1 MKVLFIVPYP
11 FNSAPSQRLKFEQY
25 FSYFEKAGIRCIV
38 QPFMSEAFYKIVY
51 KKNMYIEKIFYTL
64 CGYARRIYGMVN
76 SLEFDLI
83 YLHLE
88 AAPLGPPV
96 FEYVFK
102 LLNKPIIYDIDDVVF
117 LPHYSAANKLIK
129 YIDNPRKTF
138 SILKISNHIIVVTN
152 YLKECALKY
161 NKNVT
166 FIPPTI
172 DTDKYCLKEDYHKNG
187 QICIGWSGSRTTSV
201 YLNKLE
207 NVLKTLSKKYDV
219 KIKVIGN
226 SDFQMY
232 GLSSF
237 QSQEWK
243 LDSEIKDLHEI
254 DIGLYPLP
262 NKEWIL
268 GKGGLKALQYM
279 GLGIPVVCSRIGACL
294 EFVKDGVN
302 GFLAESDEEWI
313 KKISFLVEDLELR
326 RKIGLAGRKTVEEKF
341 SVKNNAIKYIE
352 IIQKVYNERYT
363 EANVR

>member
-25 FSYFEKAGIRCIV
+25 FSHFEKVGIRCIV

-51 KKNMYIEKIFYTL
+51 KKNMYGKKIFYTL
-64 CGYARRIYGMVN
+64 CGYARRISRMVN
-76 SLEFDLI
+76 SIECDLI

-88 AAPLGPPV
+88 AAPFGPPV

-138 SILKISNHIIVVTN
+138 SILKISSHIIVVTN

-172 DTDKYCLKEDYHKNG
+172 DTDKYYVKKNYHKNG

-201 YLNKLE
+201 YLSLLE

-226 SDFQMY
+226 ADFKMY
-232 GLSSF
+232 GSRNF
-237 QSQEWK
+237 HSQEWK
-243 LDSEIKDLHEI
+243 LDSEVEDLHEI

-279 GLGIPVVCSRIGACL
+279 GLGIPAVCSRIGACL
-294 EFVKDGVN
+294 EFIEDGVN
-302 GFLAESDEEWI
+302 GFLADTEDEWI
-313 KKISFLVEDLELR
+313 EKLSLLIENPKLR
-326 RKIGLAGRKTVEEKF
+326 EKLGLAGRKTVEEKY
-341 SVKNNAIKYIE
+341 SVKANVPKYLE
-352 IIQKVYNERYT
+352 IIQKVYHERYNRT
-363 EANVR
+363 G